1 MSGTPANW
9 RDHGV
14 RVIRREEIGEGGAGD
29 LAVRLVAELS
39 HAPSGHG
46 TLAAR
51 SLELAPDASP
61 DPPHHGPTESVI
73 CVISGQATI
82 RWGESL
88 ECCCTAGPG
97 DLVFIPARVPHQEE
111 NTGRTEA
118 LHCLLLAV

>member
-1 MSGTPANW
+1 MSGTPANS

-14 RVIRREEIGEGGAGD
+14 RVVRRDEISHGGAGD

-46 TLAAR
+46 TVAAS
-51 SLELAPDASP
+51 SLELAPGTSQEP
-61 DPPHHGPTESVI
+61 CHQRPTDSVI

-82 RWGESL
+82 RWGERL

-97 DLVFIPARVPHQEE
+97 DLIFIAARVPNQEE
-111 NTGRTEA
+111 NASRTEA
-118 LHCLLLAV
+118 LHYLLLTV

>member
-1 MSGTPANW
+1 MPGTSANS

-14 RVIRREEIGEGGAGD
+14 RVIRSDEIGQGGAGD

-51 SLELAPDASP
+51 SLELAPGASQE
-61 DPPHHGPTESVI
+61 PPHHGPTESVI

-88 ECCCTAGPG
+88 EFCCTAGPG
-97 DLVFIPARVPHQEE
+97 DLVFVPARVPHQEE
-111 NTGRTEA
+111 NTGHTEA
-118 LHCLLLAV
+118 LHCLLLTV